1 MFDAFKMMG
10 KVKEIQERIKQGQ
23 EELRNL
29 RITGESGGGR
39 VKAVVDGRKKLIS
52 LEIDPELSDNQIIQ
66 GLVVMAINSA
76 GEQADKEAKDLVR
89 RNSEGLIPPI
99 PGLDIGSL
107 LG

>member
-10 KVKEIQERIKQGQ
+10 KVKEIQERIRQGQ
-23 EELRNL
+23 EQLRNL
-29 RITGESGGGR
+29 RITGEAGGGR
-39 VKAVVDGRKKLIS
+39 VKAVVDGRKKLIA

-76 GEQADKEAKDLVR
+76 GEQADQQAKDLVR

>member
-10 KVKEIQERIKQGQ
+10 KVKEFQERMKQAQ
-23 EELRNL
+23 EQLRDL
-29 RITGESGGGR
+29 RLTGEAGGGR
-39 VKAVVDGRKKLIS
+39 VKAVVDGRKNLLS
-52 LEIDPELSDNQIIQ
+52 LQIDPELSDNQIIQ

-76 GEQADKEAKDLVR
+76 GEQAERAAKDLIR
-89 RNSEGLIPPI
+89 QKTEGLLPPI